1 MARPFSLA
9 GLLRVRHAQQQKAMA
24 ELSQANQRMRDVA
37 ERRAGATRV
46 LESAVG
52 SKDVV
57 TDAATLTAIA
67 AARASTRGMI
77 AELDAAATAHRAA
90 AADAQAAYN
99 EARARAVALEKL
111 EERHDVA
118 ARAEELRQEQ
128 IALDEIATSARFRSS
143 ASRSSASRSP
153 ASNSP
158 EEGLV

>member
-24 ELSQANQRMRDVA
+24 ELSHANQRVRDVA

-77 AELDAAATAHRAA
+77 AELDAAASAHRAA
-90 AADAQAAYN
+90 AADAQIAYN
-99 EARARAVALEKL
+99 EARARAIALEKL

-128 IALDEIATSARFRSS
+128 IALDEISTSGYARPP
-143 ASRSSASRSP
+143 ASR
-153 ASNSP
+153 SP
-158 EEGLV
+158 EEGLE